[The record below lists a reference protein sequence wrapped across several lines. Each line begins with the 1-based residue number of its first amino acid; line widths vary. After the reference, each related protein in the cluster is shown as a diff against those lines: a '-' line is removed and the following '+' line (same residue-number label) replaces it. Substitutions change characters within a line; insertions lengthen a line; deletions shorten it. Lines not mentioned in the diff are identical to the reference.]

1 MLNFAGVLVKPTWK
15 AVAERYAVFF
25 FFFLKENVLLER
37 GHLCSE
43 KYTYRAII
51 GPLASKATL
60 SKLYLDTCFFMLEG
74 MRTVIS

>member
-1 MLNFAGVLVKPTWK
+1 MLNFAGILEKPTWK
-15 AVAERYAVFF
+15 AVAEIYAM

-51 GPLASKATL
+51 GPLAPKATL
-60 SKLYLDTCFFMLEG
+60 SKWYLDIGFAC
-74 MRTVIS
+74 